1 LIQQQDDNPAETQM
15 AISNIPRMRA
25 IFISGLGVLNEFSPS
40 ESDTFVQA
48 ASPAI
53 SYSGSLHLLNSRAS
67 HEGKSCL
74 SSGVAE

>member
-25 IFISGLGVLNEFSPS
+25 IFISGLEVLNESSLS

-48 ASPAI
+48 ATPAI
-53 SYSGSLHLLNSRAS
+53 S
-67 HEGKSCL
+67 
-74 SSGVAE
+74 